1 MASSELVRVL
11 DYILNR
17 CDKKSIEAVAAAV
30 VRRRRELDMFGDN
43 LPDPKRMAR
52 ELAGQVNMG
61 ASIEGMRE
69 TVRNMAVRIIR
80 QEAPELTDEQIAE
93 LTAAWI
99 PGSSSDSRLPGN
111 SLGEV
116 PHDMLLEM
124 IDQFVRYSS
133 GQMSE
138 ADNKKLRKEMGVW
151 TERYWKAFPEVIKI
165 IIKDYLNGEIGEKTY
180 RAKIAAALSFQE

>member
-1 MASSELVRVL
+1 MANPELVRVM

-30 VRRRRELDMFGDN
+30 VRRRRELEMFGDSM
-43 LPDPKRMAR
+43 PDPQKMAQ
-52 ELAGQVNMG
+52 ELSGQINTG

-99 PGSSSDSRLPGN
+99 PNRAANPSENIPPG
-111 SLGEV
+111 
-116 PHDMLLEM
+116 MLLEM
-124 IDQFVRYSS
+124 IDQFISFS
-133 GQMSE
+133 TGQMSK
-138 ADNKKLRKEMGVW
+138 ADDKKLRNEMGVW

-165 IIKDYLNGEIGEKTY
+165 IIKDYLNGEITEKVY
-180 RAKIAAALSFQE
+180 RSKISAALSF